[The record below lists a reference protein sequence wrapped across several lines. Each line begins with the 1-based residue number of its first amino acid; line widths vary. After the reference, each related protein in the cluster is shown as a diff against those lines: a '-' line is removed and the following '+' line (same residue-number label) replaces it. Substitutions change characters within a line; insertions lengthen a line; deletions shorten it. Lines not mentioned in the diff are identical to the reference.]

1 MKNSIFK
8 KFVSVFAVATMLIT
22 STAVVFAE
30 NDYASQTSDCS
41 AKTNW
46 SLGGTSSTGFKH
58 TITDGMFRSERTI
71 FDQGVNTNAGKKV
84 WVEADGN
91 GGFREVTEDSSKPIN
106 NAMSFYLFAN
116 SKTFTEGA
124 IQTKF
129 DFKFEGGTGQSI
141 SAAFNGVTTKAGYNA
156 GIRIYK
162 NQLRIWYPSDGVS
175 GAIYYD
181 TNGTVL
187 SDNVWYTCLMS
198 YDIDKRIIKASITG
212 NGFNFNTSATIPDN
226 QWPSGA
232 GKGNINGVRFV
243 SHRQFDQ
250 FDAVTGKS
258 VWYIDNV
265 SIDAYTKTNYE
276 IEGIYKSAD
285 GIETNKNVDGFDL
298 KGYTFSKLT
307 NFNTPA
313 SARFVTA
320 SYDGT
325 GRMINAIAKPIP
337 AAGTPVV
344 TTSDEGTTIKPFV
357 FDMSNAGPLTT
368 EYKYADPSVT
378 VRSVDFNEGCN
389 VITTA
394 TKSNITTHGNYNYP
408 LTDKDVVV
416 GTENGAL
423 KFERS
428 VFREG
433 SGSTAKGY
441 HYDENGTKVMHT
453 TDDAIAHTQSHY
465 KLKFDKTVNSAHAS
479 LRFKF
484 AGIDATGY
492 GQMITVSFGNGDNT
506 PGEVL
511 LRINRKPD
519 GSGILYSGAY
529 PSLSAL
535 TTWTAGEMKADT
547 WYTFDFTYTY
557 DTTAAKGKITNGTIT
572 GNGFSKT
579 FSKDGVSVDIP
590 QNFNYITI
598 FSHRD
603 SDRASTADTA
613 TIKTSVWYIDDLKV
627 EY

>member
-1 MKNSIFK
+1 MKNSILK
-8 KFVSVFAVATMLIT
+8 KIVSVFAVATMLIT
-22 STAVVFAE
+22 STAVALAE

-46 SLGGTSSTGFKH
+46 GLGGTSSTGFKH

-71 FDQGVNTNAGKKV
+71 FRKGGTWYK
-84 WVEADGN
+84 ADGN
-91 GGFREVTEDSSKPIN
+91 GGMTTATESP
-106 NAMSFYLFAN
+106 NAISTYVFGGQ
-116 SKTFTEGA
+116 KTFTKGM
-124 IQTKF
+124 IQAKF
-129 DFKFEGGTGQSI
+129 DFMFEGGTGQSI
-141 SAAFNGVTTKAGYNA
+141 SAAINGTTDHSAYNA

-162 NQLRIWYPSDGVS
+162 DNLRMWYPTDAVGS
-175 GAIYYD
+175 AIYYD
-181 TNGTVL
+181 AIKTVL
-187 SDNVWYTCLMS
+187 TDGAWYTCTMS
-198 YDIDKRIIKASITG
+198 YDIDKRVIKATITG
-212 NGFNFNTSATIPDN
+212 NGLSFSTSTTITDSG
-226 QWPSGA
+226 WPTKTVDGKTVPRD
-232 GKGNINGVRFV
+232 KGNISGIRFC
-243 SHRQFDQ
+243 SYRDFDQ

-276 IEGIYKSAD
+276 IESIYKSAD

-344 TTSDEGTTIKPFV
+344 TTVDEGTTIKPFV

-378 VRSVDFNEGCN
+378 VRSVDFNEGCS
-389 VITTA
+389 VITTQDKG
-394 TKSNITTHGNYNYP
+394 TITTHGNYNYP
-408 LTDKDVVV
+408 VADKDVVV

-492 GQMITVSFGNGDNT
+492 GQMITISFGNGDNT